1 MDDDRAQ
8 QVASQSTGIGVPLLL
23 SCHLH
28 CFALHCM
35 PPCPSLAL
43 LASAM
48 LMHPVL
54 LHAYQGCL
62 GSYYKLLFGDMSEI
76 LFIQDHI
83 MDFTN
88 FGWLP
93 WPTGSFNILAAW
105 ISALHI
111 CRLFRGTLEISL
123 LSEPEKFLL
132 DQSTIPPPLL
142 NISQVNNFTELHN
155 DQGKQKLWSIKK
167 QKYQQKQ
174 EMRSG

>member
-1 MDDDRAQ
+1 MMIELSRLHHNQLALACLSYS
-8 QVASQSTGIGVPLLL
+8 VATCI
-23 SCHLH
+23 
-28 CFALHCM
+28 ALHCTAC
-35 PPCPSLAL
+35 PPAQVWHCS
-43 LASAM
+43 ASAM

-62 GSYYKLLFGDMSEI
+62 GSYYKLLFGGMSEI

-105 ISALHI
+105 TSALQI

-132 DQSTIPPPLL
+132 DRSTIPPPLL

-155 DQGKQKLWSIKK
+155 DLVHSKNQ
-167 QKYQQKQ
+167 
-174 EMRSG
+174 